1 VTGPRPDSRTVA
13 ERRFPGAEVQY
24 VEAFERMADL
34 FDTLGDQRP
43 STCGAY
49 AARYLLAP
57 LGHLSADDEDT
68 TREDFLAYLAGTVLE
83 AAEVGPAEEAG
94 AAASAAG
101 LSDAEALERFPDTY
115 YGWPLRSSA
124 DPAVAGTSP
133 TGIARAIAVASGGA
147 LTTLPV
153 PARDVGSRVL
163 LDAGRWAALLDVL
176 GDHLVAWR
184 IHPIANYEAD
194 QLLDPTTNAYR
205 SGLAHRPLD
214 DLPRDRWGVGH
225 FAGIGGLWRDA
236 TGEAWVLVLD
246 TYKDRG
252 WDGYEPQPAELLRRG
267 LVRED
272 GREGGLLLVVPREH
286 LAALHAAV
294 EAIGLEVR
302 MWGNGSLE
310 PEGWTWAIGR

>member
-1 VTGPRPDSRTVA
+1 VA
-13 ERRFPGAEVQY
+13 ERRFPGAEVRY
-24 VEAFERMADL
+24 VEGFERMADL

-57 LGHLSADDEDT
+57 LGHPSADGEDT
-68 TREDFLAYLAGTVLE
+68 TREDFLAHLAGTVLE

-94 AAASAAG
+94 AAARASG
-101 LSDAEALERFPDTY
+101 LSDAEALDRFPDTY

-124 DPAVAGTSP
+124 DPAVVGTSP
-133 TGIARAIAVASGGA
+133 TGIARAIAVGSGGA
-147 LTTLPV
+147 LATLPL
-153 PARDVGSRVL
+153 PARDAGGRVL
-163 LDAGRWAALLDVL
+163 LDPARWAGLLDVL
-176 GDHLVAWR
+176 GEHLVAWR

-194 QLLDPTTNAYR
+194 QLLDPTTEAYR
-205 SGLAHRPLD
+205 SGLANRPVD

-225 FAGIGGLWRDA
+225 FAGVGALWRDA
-236 TGEAWVLVLD
+236 TGAAWVLLLD

-272 GREGGLLLVVPREH
+272 GRDGGLLLVVPREH
-286 LAALHAAV
+286 LAELQAAV

-310 PEGWTWAIGR
+310 PEGWTWTIGR

>member
-1 VTGPRPDSRTVA
+1 VTGPRLDSRTVA
-13 ERRFPGAEVQY
+13 ERRFPGAEVRY
-24 VEAFERMADL
+24 VDGFERIADL
-34 FDTLGDQRP
+34 FDTFGDQRP

-57 LGHLSADDEDT
+57 LGHPSADDEDT
-68 TREDFLAYLAGTVLE
+68 TREDFLAHLAGTVLE
-83 AAEVGPAEEAG
+83 AAEVGPAEEAR
-94 AAASAAG
+94 ATARASG
-101 LSDAEALERFPDTY
+101 LSDAEALERFPGTFY
-115 YGWPLRSSA
+115 AWPLRSSA

-133 TGIARAIAVASGGA
+133 TGVARAIAVGSSGA

-153 PARDVGSRVL
+153 PARDAGGRVL
-163 LDAGRWAALLDVL
+163 LDPGRWAALLDVL
-176 GDHLVAWR
+176 GEHLVAWR

-194 QLLDPTTNAYR
+194 LLLDPTTEAYR
-205 SGLAHRPLD
+205 SGLAQRPLD

-236 TGEAWVLVLD
+236 TGEAWVLLLD

-252 WDGYEPQPAELLRRG
+252 WDGYEPQPAELMRRG

-286 LAALHAAV
+286 LAALHAAIA
-294 EAIGLEVR
+294 AIGLEVR

>member
-1 VTGPRPDSRTVA
+1 MGGRSESRTVA
-13 ERRFPGAEVQY
+13 ERQFPGAEVRY
-24 VEAFERMADL
+24 VEGFEGIADL

-57 LGHLSADDEDT
+57 LGHPSAEGGDT
-68 TREDFLAYLAGTVLE
+68 TREDFLAHLAGTVLE

-94 AAASAAG
+94 AAARASG
-101 LSDAEALERFPDTY
+101 LSDEEALDRFPDTY

-133 TGIARAIAVASGGA
+133 TGVARAIALGSGGA

-153 PARDVGSRVL
+153 PARDAGGHVL
-163 LDAGRWAALLDVL
+163 LDPERWAALLDVL
-176 GDHLVAWR
+176 GEHLVAWR

-194 QLLDPTTNAYR
+194 QLLDPTTDAYR
-205 SGLAHRPLD
+205 SGLAGRPVD

-225 FAGIGGLWRDA
+225 FAGVCGLWRDA
-236 TGEAWVLVLD
+236 AGQTWILLLD

-252 WDGYEPQPAELLRRG
+252 WNGYEPQPAELLRRG

-286 LAALHAAV
+286 LAALHGAV
-294 EAIGLEVR
+294 DAIGLEVR

-310 PEGWTWAIGR
+310 PEGWTWTIGR

>member
-1 VTGPRPDSRTVA
+1 MGARLESRTVA
-13 ERRFPGAEVQY
+13 ERQFPGAEVRY
-24 VEAFERMADL
+24 VEGFERIADL
-34 FDTLGDQRP
+34 FDTFGDQRP

-57 LGHLSADDEDT
+57 LGHPTAEGGDT
-68 TREDFLAYLAGTVLE
+68 TREDFLAHLTGTVLE
-83 AAEVGPAEEAG
+83 AVEVGPAEEAG
-94 AAASAAG
+94 AAARASG
-101 LSDAEALERFPDTY
+101 LSDAEALDRFPDTY

-124 DPAVAGTSP
+124 DPAVVGTSP
-133 TGIARAIAVASGGA
+133 TGIARAIAVGSGGA
-147 LTTLPV
+147 LATLPL
-153 PARDVGSRVL
+153 PARDAGGRVL
-163 LDAGRWAALLDVL
+163 LDPARWAGLLDVL
-176 GDHLVAWR
+176 GEHLVAWR

-194 QLLDPTTNAYR
+194 QLLDPTTEAYR
-205 SGLAHRPLD
+205 SGLANRPVD

-225 FAGIGGLWRDA
+225 FAGVGALWRDA
-236 TGEAWVLVLD
+236 TGAAWVLLLD

-272 GREGGLLLVVPREH
+272 GRDGGLLLVVPREH
-286 LAALHAAV
+286 LAELQAAV

-310 PEGWTWAIGR
+310 PEGWTWTIGR